1 MEKFEKAVPDTSVV
15 IEGLLSKMIEKKELK
30 ISTLLI
36 HEAVLAELESQANK
50 NRGTGF
56 MGLQEIE
63 KLRELSK
70 KSRFKIEYKGN
81 RPGDF
86 EIKFAKSGEIDSL
99 IRLLAQTENATLI
112 TADIVQATV
121 ARAKGIP
128 VYLYEFPTEE
138 PKLMIEKY
146 FDSNTMSVHIR
157 QDCVVKAKI
166 GSPGKW
172 KYTDITKKVLTQE
185 EVKLLYVD
193 VIENAK
199 ASKDGFIE
207 TERKSSIIAQIGRFR
222 IVLCKPP
229 LSDGYE
235 ITAVRPVKT
244 LKFEDYKMSEKLKER
259 LMKNAEGILVSG
271 APGQGKTTFI
281 QALALK
287 FLNEK
292 KSIRTIES
300 PRDLDV
306 PVEISQY
313 SMNYS
318 IPSELQNILL
328 LSRPDYTFFDEV
340 RNTEDFRL
348 FKDLRLSGI
357 GMVGVIHATKPIDAI
372 QRFVGRIE
380 LGIIPHI
387 LDTVVFIS
395 EGKISKAF
403 RINIEVKVPSGMTES
418 DLARPIV
425 TVYDFDSGKLEF
437 EIYSYGEETVVMPVI
452 MEKKSNPLFLLAEKK
467 LKEELSKYDADVE
480 LINEFSAVLRVDKEM
495 VPELL
500 GRARSNINSLQK
512 KYGLSFKVLERA
524 KRRKSDKQELEFSVE
539 TTAKDLILKLK
550 SGNEDKP
557 IDIFIE
563 DDFLMSAKASKK
575 GIIKMSLTSG
585 LSKVL
590 FSAIKE
596 KKSVRVLG

>member
-1 MEKFEKAVPDTSVV
+1 MEKFEKVVPDTSVV
-15 IEGLLSKMIEKKELK
+15 IEGLVSKMIEKKELK
-30 ISTLLI
+30 IATLII
-36 HEAVLAELESQANK
+36 HEAVIAELESQANK
-50 NRGTGF
+50 KRETGF

-63 KLRELSK
+63 KLRGLSEK
-70 KSRFKIEYKGN
+70 HRFKIEYKGN

-86 EIKFAKSGEIDSL
+86 EIKFAKSGEIDSI
-99 IRLLAQTENATLI
+99 IRHLAQTENATLI

-121 ARAKGIP
+121 AKAKGIP

-138 PKLMIEKY
+138 PKLMLEKY
-146 FDSNTMSVHIR
+146 FNKATMSVHIR

-172 KYTDITKKVLTQE
+172 KYASITKEVLSQE
-185 EVKLLYVD
+185 EVKEIYED

-199 ASKDGFIE
+199 ATKDGFIE

-222 IVLCKPP
+222 IVLCRPP

-235 ITAVRPVKT
+235 ITAVRPVRK
-244 LKFEDYKMSEKLKER
+244 LNFEEYEISDKLKER
-259 LMKNAEGILVSG
+259 LVKNAEGILVSG

-287 FLNEK
+287 YLNEK

-306 PVEISQY
+306 PVEVSQY
-313 SMNYS
+313 SRNYS
-318 IPSELQNILL
+318 IPSEIQDILL

-387 LDTVVFIS
+387 LDTVIFIS
-395 EGKISKAF
+395 EGKISKVF
-403 RINIEVKVPSGMTES
+403 RIAIEVKVPFGMTES

-425 TVYDFDSGKLEF
+425 TVYDFDSGKKEF

-452 MEKKSNPLFLLAEKK
+452 LEKHSNPLFLLAEKK
-467 LKEELSKYDADVE
+467 LKEELAKYDADVE
-480 LINEFSAVLRVDKEM
+480 LINEHSAVLRVEKGMISEI
-495 VPELL
+495 L
-500 GRARSNINSLQK
+500 GRAGTNVNKLQK
-512 KYGLSFKVLERA
+512 KYGLSFKVQERA
-524 KRRKSDKQELEFSVE
+524 KRRKSDKQELKFSVE

-550 SGNEDKP
+550 AGNEDKSV
-557 IDIFIE
+557 DIFIE

-590 FSAIKE
+590 FNAVKD
-596 KKSVRVLG
+596 KKSIRVLG